1 MERYDFR
8 INAEIAGEVGA
19 EIDKLETR
27 QLVTIHK
34 AIQDTKD
41 LTEEFSELTSSCLE
55 IEFVSGVIQVAIRNA
70 YGLDITESCH
80 GLHMALVTAAYI
92 TINQENGDAV
102 LGLVYDPKKF
112 V

>member
-1 MERYDFR
+1 M
-8 INAEIAGEVGA
+8 
-19 EIDKLETR
+19 
-27 QLVTIHK
+27 
-34 AIQDTKD
+34 
-41 LTEEFSELTSSCLE
+41 
-55 IEFVSGVIQVAIRNA
+55 IQVAIRNA